1 MFVFRRSREA
11 ESLGSA
17 LGDFR
22 QRNRRRVAAVA
33 LSPRTALESATTAST
48 EAGLDDEGE
57 GAFDVA
63 DEDAQQTAA
72 NNAALMNEANSL
84 RHLGIRARNPLLGR
98 ASRGRPPIAPPRR
111 KR

>member
-1 MFVFRRSREA
+1 M
-11 ESLGSA
+11 
-17 LGDFR
+17 
-22 QRNRRRVAAVA
+22 AAVA
-33 LSPRTALESATTAST
+33 LSPRTALESATTAPT
-48 EAGLDDEGE
+48 EAGFDDEGE

-63 DEDAQQTAA
+63 DEDAQPTAA

-111 KR
+111 KRLSVFFR